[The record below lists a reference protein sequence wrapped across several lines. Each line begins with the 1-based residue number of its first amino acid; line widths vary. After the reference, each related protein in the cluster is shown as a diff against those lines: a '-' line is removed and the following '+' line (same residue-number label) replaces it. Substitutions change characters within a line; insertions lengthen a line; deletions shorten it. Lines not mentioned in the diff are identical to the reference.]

1 MDPRRR
7 GFDGYD
13 AAPMSSIILNNE
25 TVRLEEQDRETF
37 QKFTEL
43 AFPQCVAMLQIPKE
57 QRYIAMLPAS
67 YVVRRA
73 REGADWTDPLVQAA
87 LWGLHDLGVAQMS
100 FGAEAAAATP
110 DSEKPPGDPD
120 DFIRFDKAEPT
131 DMAHGRPS
139 AINFSTVKSGRAFIG
154 ALNNVIHRIFSL
166 NGEVFDVGIQQR
178 PDIEK
183 AAQLVHQSRQNN
195 EGLLFATGRAL
206 GAHLR
211 QGRTREDVEV
221 KATIELLTNMG
232 CVGVVVDPDQGR
244 MTFTGFSAM
253 AALSSALL
261 QGLGWDQ
268 LKEIRAN
275 VEKLQEQLAKGEERP
290 IRSATPGPVG
300 TRRRRR

>member
-1 MDPRRR
+1 M
-7 GFDGYD
+7 
-13 AAPMSSIILNNE
+13 ASITLNDQ
-25 TVRLEEQDRETF
+25 TVQLVEQDRATF

-73 REGADWTDPLVQAA
+73 REGADWTDPLVQVA
-87 LWGLHDLGVAQMS
+87 LWNLHDLGVERMS

-110 DSEKPPGDPD
+110 EDQRPKGDPE
-120 DFIRFDKAEPT
+120 DFVRFDKAEAT

-139 AINFSTVKSGRAFIG
+139 SINFSTVKSGRAFIA
-154 ALNNVIHRIFSL
+154 ALNNVIHRVFRL
-166 NGEVFDVGIQQR
+166 NDEVFDVGIQPR
-178 PDIEK
+178 PEMEK
-183 AAQLVHQSRQNN
+183 AANQIHQARQNN

-211 QGRTREDVEV
+211 QGRTREDMEV
-221 KATIELLTNMG
+221 RCTIELLTNMG
-232 CVGVVVDPDQGR
+232 CVGVVVDPDEGR

-268 LKEIRAN
+268 LKEIRKN
-275 VEKLQEQLAKGEERP
+275 VETFQEQLAKGGERP
-290 IRSATPGPVG
+290 IRAATPGPIG

>member
-1 MDPRRR
+1 MP
-7 GFDGYD
+7 
-13 AAPMSSIILNNE
+13 SITLNDD
-25 TVRLEEQDRETF
+25 TVRLEEQARETF
-37 QKFTEL
+37 QKFAEL
-43 AFPQCVAMLQIPKE
+43 AFPQCVGMLEIPKE

-67 YVVRRA
+67 FVVRMTRD
-73 REGADWTDPLVQAA
+73 GTGMDDPLVQAA
-87 LWGLHDLGVAQMS
+87 LWNLHDLGVEKLS
-100 FGAEAAAATP
+100 YGAEAAAATP
-110 DSEKPPGDPD
+110 ESNRPVGDPD

-154 ALNNVIHRIFSL
+154 ALNNVIHRIFTL

-178 PDIEK
+178 PDLER
-183 AAQLVHQSRQNN
+183 AAQQIHQSRQNN

-275 VEKLQEQLAKGEERP
+275 VEKMQEQLQKGEERP
-290 IRSATPGPVG
+290 IRAATPGPVG